1 MSSNRLVLDYEP
13 VNPSRSSQELASDAE
28 PSLRNSEVS
37 SPTGDQL
44 VQTDA
49 DQPPPDAVPQD
60 TWRTSVLKHGHS
72 LSYLG
77 LFFFTLF
84 VYFRPYELIPAL
96 SPLTSAAQY
105 IAIFTILVFF
115 PSQLGLEGTLTL
127 RPREVNLVLLLTLGA
142 LLSIP
147 LAVYPSES
155 WEQFTEFLK
164 VVLIFIVLV
173 NVVRTE
179 RRLKILLLLLLV
191 GSCILGMNAVSDYRA
206 GRLGWGDE
214 RISGVIGGMFGNPN
228 DLAMHLATMVPIAV
242 ALFLVSRGPHRRLF
256 YGAAA
261 LVMAT
266 GAVVTFSRGG
276 FLGLAGS
283 GLFLSW
289 KLGRRN
295 RPVVMAATLV
305 AAIAFFAFAPGNY
318 GTRLKSIVDDSDSG
332 GSAGAREALLNK
344 SVIVSIA
351 NPVFGIGMAN
361 FHILAAREQVT
372 HNAYTQVG
380 AELGM
385 ASMFCYILFLL
396 KPFNRLR
403 RIEQE
408 TLNVREMRRDYYLAV
423 GLQASLVAYMIGSF
437 FISVAYLWYVYYL
450 VGFAFC
456 FSRMYEAR
464 AGNRTK
470 QLETPPASFAAG

>member
-1 MSSNRLVLDYEP
+1 MSSNRLVFDYDP
-13 VNPSRSSQELASDAE
+13 VIPSRSSQELASDAE
-28 PSLRNSEVS
+28 PSLRNSEASGSTRDTPAQAAAGQPLPNTV
-37 SPTGDQL
+37 PHETW
-44 VQTDA
+44 QTA
-49 DQPPPDAVPQD
+49 
-60 TWRTSVLKHGHS
+60 VLKRGHS
-72 LSYLG
+72 LSYAG
-77 LFFFTLF
+77 LFLFTLF

-96 SPLTSAAQY
+96 SPLTSAAYY
-105 IAIFTILVFF
+105 IAILTILVFF

-127 RPREVNLVLLLTLGA
+127 RPREVNLVLLLCLGA

-147 LAVYPSES
+147 LAINPGEA
-155 WEQFTEFLK
+155 WEMFNEYLK
-164 VVLIFIVLV
+164 VVLMFIVLV

-191 GSCILGMNAVSDYRA
+191 GSCILSMNAVSDYRA
-206 GRLGWGDE
+206 GRLTMGGE
-214 RISGVIGGMFGNPN
+214 RISGIIGGMFGNPN

-242 ALFLVSRGPHRRLF
+242 ALFLVSRGPHRKLF

-266 GAVVTFSRGG
+266 GTVVTFSRGG

-283 GLFLSW
+283 GLFLAW

-295 RPVVMAATLV
+295 RPVVMTATLV
-305 AAIAFFAFAPGNY
+305 VAIAFFAFAPGDY

-332 GSAGAREALLNK
+332 GSAGAREALLEK
-344 SVIVSIA
+344 SIIVSIA
-351 NPVFGIGMAN
+351 NPVFGVGMAN

-372 HNAYTQVG
+372 HNSYTQVG
-380 AELGM
+380 SELGM
-385 ASMFCYILFLL
+385 FSMFCYILFLL
-396 KPFNRLR
+396 KPLSRLR

-408 TLNVREMRRDYYLAV
+408 TLNVREMTRDYYLAV

-456 FSRMYEAR
+456 FSRMYEAK
-464 AGNRTK
+464 AVNRTK
-470 QLETPPASFAAG
+470 QLETPPVSFAAS